1 MSVKLIAVDMDG
13 TFLNDKKTYNRERF
27 LQQYQQMKQRQI
39 RFVVAS
45 GNQYYQLASF
55 FPEIVEEIAFVAENG
70 GWVRDAGEDIY
81 NCSMPRDHFQQI
93 VNFLL
98 TRPEIE
104 IIACG
109 KASAYT
115 LKSYT
120 PRFHEIAQHYYH
132 RIELVDNFDNIDDT
146 ILKFALNIPDEKV
159 PQMQETLDA
168 KLGHLLTAVTTGHG
182 SIDLIIPGVHKAH
195 GLRLLQDR
203 WGIADEDVV
212 AFGDSCNDLEMV
224 KQAGYGVAM
233 ANAVDA
239 VKAVAGY
246 HAPHNNEEGVL
257 EMIDKALKGEAPFT
271 KR

>member
-27 LQQYQQMKQRQI
+27 RQQYQQMKAQQI

-55 FPEIVEEIAFVAENG
+55 FPDIVGEIAFVAENG
-70 GWVRDAGEDIY
+70 GWVRDAGEDVY

-93 VNFLL
+93 VDFLL

-115 LKSYT
+115 LKSYD
-120 PRFHEIAQHYYH
+120 PRFHQIAEHYYH
-132 RIELVDNFDNIDDT
+132 RIELVNNFDNIDDT

-159 PQMQETLDA
+159 PQMQATLDA

-212 AFGDSCNDLEMV
+212 AFGDSGNDIEMV
-224 KQAGYGVAM
+224 KQAGYGFAM
-233 ANAVDA
+233 ANAVEA
-239 VKAVAGY
+239 VKSVAGY

-257 EMIDKALKGEAPFT
+257 EIIDKALKGEAPFA
-271 KR
+271 

>member
-27 LQQYQQMKQRQI
+27 RQQYQQMKEQQI

-55 FPEIVEEIAFVAENG
+55 FPEIVEEITFVAENG
-70 GWVRDAGEDIY
+70 GWVRDEGKDVY

-93 VNFLL
+93 VDFLL

-104 IIACG
+104 IIVCG

-115 LKSYT
+115 LKSYD
-120 PRFHEIAQHYYH
+120 PGFHNIAVHYYH
-132 RIELVDNFDNIDDT
+132 RIELVDSFDNIDDT
-146 ILKFALNIPDEKV
+146 ILKFALNIPDDKV
-159 PQMQETLDA
+159 PQMQAMLDE

-203 WGIADEDVV
+203 WGIADDEVV
-212 AFGDSCNDLEMV
+212 AFGDSGNDIEMV
-224 KQAGYGVAM
+224 KQAGYGFAM
-233 ANAVDA
+233 ANAAEA

-257 EMIDKALKGEAPFT
+257 AIIDKALKGEAPFA
-271 KR
+271 